1 MPLPEWVLKHRPDKT
16 EVHHKNGHYYLYAIS
31 YKYSSQAG
39 RTKKITGK
47 LLGKITEKEGFIR
60 SQKDMLRD
68 EYKGKVHIAE
78 VGAGE
83 LFVAHMEKEL
93 GYLKSSFENTKID
106 WERIAAAAM
115 MRWIYKSPIKMMD
128 FHWQHSYYHTLWKTS
143 LQDKQVSELLRQLG
157 DSRENILQYFGYFP
171 TGGEHLLIDSTTIP
185 SKSELMENVTPGYG
199 RRTGY
204 SPQSNLLFI
213 FSRNLQLP
221 VYHRV
226 LPGNIRDVSSFALSI
241 EESGVS
247 DVTIIADKGFYSN
260 ANVTFLRDKG
270 LKYIIPLRRSSSL
283 IDYTPLKSGTRKGM
297 TGFFEFDRRFI
308 WYFDQNIKGERVVL
322 FFDQK
327 LHGEEH
333 DDYLRRIHTHPE
345 EYNTEDFFERESE
358 LGTFACVTNLDETAE
373 NIYQAYKC
381 RGQIEQV
388 FDAYK
393 NFLDADRTYMQNDKS
408 LFGWTFINFIAI
420 QAYYKLYQSIKK
432 SAKLKKYSVDD
443 ILQFGIKKKKARLR
457 EQWVNAEYTK
467 KNATILELALPP
479 KS

>member
-1 MPLPEWVLKHRPDKT
+1 MPLPEWVKKHKRPKT
-16 EVHHKNGHYYLYAIS
+16 EVHFKNGQYYLYEVS
-31 YKYSSQAG
+31 YKYSSEAK

-47 LLGKITEKEGFIR
+47 LLGKITQKEGFIR
-60 SQKDMLRD
+60 SKKDLLRD
-68 EYKGKVHIAE
+68 LPDGKIHLAE
-78 VGAGE
+78 AGAAE
-83 LFVAHMEKEL
+83 LFVSHMQQEL
-93 GYLKSSFENTKID
+93 GYLQSAFANTRIN
-106 WERIAAAAM
+106 WEMIAAAAM

-128 FHWQHSYYHTLWKTS
+128 FHWQNNYYHTLWKIS

-157 DSRENILQYFGYFP
+157 DSRENILRYFRYFP

-185 SKSELMENVTPGYG
+185 SKSELMENVTLGYG

-247 DVTIIADKGFYSN
+247 EVTIIADKGFYSL
-260 ANVTFLRDKG
+260 ANVTFLKDKG
-270 LKYIIPLRRSSSL
+270 LHYIIPLRRSSVL
-283 IDYTPLKSGTRKGM
+283 IDYTPLRSGTRKEM

-308 WYFDQNIKGERVVL
+308 WYYDQKISGERVLL

-327 LHGEEH
+327 LQTEEQ

-345 EYNTEDFFERESE
+345 DYTKENFFEKECG
-358 LGTFACVTNLDETAE
+358 LGSFACVTNLDKTAE

-393 NFLDADRTYMQNDKS
+393 NFLDADRTYMQNDKA
-408 LFGWTFINFIAI
+408 LYGWTFINFLAV
-420 QAYYKLYQSIKK
+420 QAYYKLYRKIKETE
-432 SAKLKKYSVDD
+432 KLKKHSVED
-443 ILQFGIKKKKARLR
+443 ILQFGIRKKKILIR
-457 EQWVNAEYTK
+457 ERWIDAEMTK
-467 KNATILELALPP
+467 KYASFLDLAMPQ
-479 KS
+479 K